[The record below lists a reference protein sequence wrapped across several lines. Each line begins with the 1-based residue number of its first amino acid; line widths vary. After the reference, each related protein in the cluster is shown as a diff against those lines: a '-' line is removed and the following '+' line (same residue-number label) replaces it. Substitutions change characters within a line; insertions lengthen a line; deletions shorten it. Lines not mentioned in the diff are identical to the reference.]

1 MELQCVVVLHL
12 YYLLFS
18 FVNSQVGS
26 SNWCRGA
33 WVAMNY
39 QKDLQWGTGPGNIWH
54 QRSNRWWW
62 ITKVSR
68 LLLHQKHPALQ
79 VGTFSQK
86 IMCSNWFTGWEGK
99 KLCLLVCWRRCL
111 FYIVFSH
118 VFVSNCV
125 RWFNFARVHSFR
137 CMLIF
142 AGSIFNI
149 GLAASIMY

>member
-1 MELQCVVVLHL
+1 MRCIYTVCCFLLSIAKLGFQIGAGVLELQWTTRRI
-12 YYLLFS
+12 FS
-18 FVNSQVGS
+18 EARV
-26 SNWCRGA
+26 
-33 WVAMNY
+33 
-39 QKDLQWGTGPGNIWH
+39 GNIWH
-54 QRSNRWWW
+54 QRSNRWWC

-79 VGTFSQK
+79 VGTFSQRL
-86 IMCSNWFTGWEGK
+86 CF
-99 KLCLLVCWRRCL
+99 KLVYRVRREEALLIVCWRRCL

-118 VFVSNCV
+118 VLFVSNCV